1 MPRRGEVVLLKIKV
15 KEKAYSEVAA
25 MTPRMHMRPVKQS
38 ALLRHTVSTLSE
50 AELASVGFKCD
61 TNGMERLGADEPA
74 LFLMNHSCFTD
85 LEIAF
90 RLLANRQYHIVC
102 TNDGLI
108 GKAGLFSRVGCIPAK
123 KFISD
128 MYLIKDMKYAVD
140 ELNSSILMYP
150 EASYSFDGTTTPLP
164 DSIGKFIKMLR
175 IPVVMIRTKG
185 AFLRD
190 PLYNCLQKRKVKV
203 TATETYLLSQEDI
216 AHKSADEINAVI
228 QGAFEYDH
236 FKEQYENGVIVD
248 EPFRADGL
256 HRVLYRCPVCQ
267 TEGEMHGEGIYITCR
282 HCGSRWELNENG
294 KLERQYEDT
303 DGDGTVDAEL
313 DSVDIRRGVPVNDA
327 VKKFEF
333 VPEWYAW
340 ERECVRR
347 EIRAGEYVMD
357 MDVEIYMMVDFDS
370 LYHVGC
376 GRLIHDGDGFT
387 LTGCNGELDY
397 QQSPKHSYSL
407 YADYYWYELGDMIGI
422 GDAQKQFYCIPKD
435 QDGAIVAK
443 ARLAAEEMYKLNS

>member
-1 MPRRGEVVLLKIKV
+1 MKIKV
-15 KEKAYSEVAA
+15 QNKPYSEVAA
-25 MTPRMHMRPVKQS
+25 MEPRMHMRPVKQS
-38 ALLRHTVSTLSE
+38 ALLRHTISGLSE
-50 AELASVGFKCD
+50 AELLAVGFKCD
-61 TNGMERLGADEPA
+61 MNGMEKLGRDEPA

-90 RLLANRQYHIVC
+90 RLLADRQYHIIC

-164 DSIGKFIKMLR
+164 DSIGKFVKMLR

-203 TATETYLLSQEDI
+203 SATMTYLLSQEDI
-216 AHKSADEINAVI
+216 AHKSADEINAVL

-236 FKEQYENGVIVD
+236 FREQEENGVIVD

-256 HRVLYRCPVCQ
+256 HRVLYKCPECE
-267 TEGEMHGEGIYITCR
+267 TEGQMHGEGIHITCK
-282 HCGSRWELNENG
+282 HCGAKWELTETGRLDRVESEGERNG
-294 KLERQYEDT
+294 FDHIP
-303 DGDGTVDAEL
+303 D
-313 DSVDIRRGVPVNDA
+313 
-327 VKKFEF
+327 
-333 VPEWYAW
+333 WYAW

-347 EIRAGEYVMD
+347 EAESGEYVMD
-357 MDVEIYMMVDFDS
+357 LDVDIYMMVDFDA
-370 LYHVGC
+370 LYRVGE
-376 GRLIHDGDGFT
+376 GRLIHDCDGFT
-387 LTGCNGELDY
+387 LTGCDGELEY
-397 QQSPKHSYSL
+397 HQGPKHSYSL
-407 YADYYWYELGDMIGI
+407 YSDYYWYELGDMISI
-422 GDAQKQFYCIPKD
+422 GDSQKQFYCIPHD
-435 QDGAIVAK
+435 QEGAIVAK
-443 ARLAAEEMYKLNS
+443 ARLAAEEMFKLASKCGNI

>member
-1 MPRRGEVVLLKIKV
+1 MPPGGEVVPLKIKV
-15 KEKAYSEVAA
+15 RESTYSEVAA
-25 MTPRMHMRPVKQS
+25 MTPRLHMRPVKQS
-38 ALLRHTVSTLSE
+38 ALLRHTISTLSE
-50 AELASVGFKCD
+50 AELAAVGFKFD
-61 TNGMERLGADEPA
+61 TNGMDRLGADEPA

-90 RLLANRQYHIVC
+90 RLLANRQYHIIC
-102 TNDGLI
+102 TNDGMI
-108 GKAGLFSRVGCIPAK
+108 GKAGLFARVGCIPAK

-150 EASYSFDGTTTPLP
+150 EASYTFDGTTTPLP
-164 DSIGKFIKMLR
+164 DSIGRFVKILK

-203 TATETYLLSQEDI
+203 AATETYLLSQEDI
-216 AHKSADEINAVI
+216 ASKSADEINAVI

-236 FKEQYENGVIVD
+236 FREQYENGVIVD

-267 TEGEMHGEGIYITCR
+267 SEGMMHGEGIHITCK
-282 HCGSRWELNENG
+282 HCGAQWELTETG
-294 KLERQYEDT
+294 KLERGEES
-303 DGDGTVDAEL
+303 G
-313 DSVDIRRGVPVNDA
+313 
-327 VKKFEF
+327 FEF
-333 VPEWYAW
+333 VPDWYAW

-347 EIRAGEYVMD
+347 EIEAGDYVMD
-357 MDVEIYMMVDFDS
+357 LDVGIYMMVDFDAI
-370 LYHVGC
+370 YHVGE
-376 GRLIHDGDGFT
+376 GRLIHDSDGFT
-387 LTGCNGELDY
+387 LTGCDGELEY
-397 QQSPKHSYSL
+397 HQSPKHSYSL
-407 YADYYWYELGDMIGI
+407 YADYYWYELGDMIAI

-443 ARLAAEEMYKLNS
+443 ARLAAEEMYKLNKQDGVTG